1 MPIVADSLHEAL
13 HLAAERIRAHGQ
25 ATEPVCSPNSVGSR
39 FGAVSRAS
47 TELLG
52 LSLIINNP
60 LDRLIPGGCIPFH
73 LGYATANFLWSIR
86 RGARAEEILAYNSA
100 GASLLGRG
108 GEFQCAL
115 PSRLV
120 GEDGWPDGLAAA
132 IALLRADPNTRRAL
146 VPFITIGDLLDE
158 PRDFP
163 CMASFQLLIRQ
174 RKLHAITHMRSQA
187 LLTIFPYDVF
197 LFTMLAEAVARL
209 LDLPLGSYRHICNSA
224 HVYDD
229 ELGRFDL
236 LARCQASTAP
246 MPPMPDPSPL
256 ARTDLIS
263 AEAELRR
270 DDGTGPMNGDPYWGP
285 LFDSMAGALAF
296 NSERSAR

>member
-13 HLAAERIRAHGQ
+13 HLAAERVRVDGQ
-25 ATEPVCSPNSVGSR
+25 AAEAVTSHNSVGSR
-39 FGAVSRAS
+39 FGTASRAS
-47 TELLG
+47 TELLA
-52 LSLIINNP
+52 LSLTINNP
-60 LDRLIPGGCIPFH
+60 LDRLIPGGCVPFH

-86 RGARAEEILAYNSA
+86 RGAQADEILAYNSA
-100 GASLLGRG
+100 GASLLGAD

-115 PSRLV
+115 PGRLV
-120 GEDGWPDGLAAA
+120 GQDGRTDGLAAA
-132 IALLRADPNTRRAL
+132 IALLRDDPQTRRAL
-146 VPFITIGDLLDE
+146 VPFIADDDLLDD

-163 CMASFQLLIRQ
+163 CMASFHLLIRQ

-209 LDLPLGSYRHICNSA
+209 LDLDLGPYRHICNSA

-229 ELGRFDL
+229 ELTRFDA
-236 LARCQASTAP
+236 LAHCQARTAP

-256 ARTDLIS
+256 ARTDLVS

-270 DDGTGPMNGDPYWGP
+270 DPDSGVMGEDAYWGP
-285 LFDSMAGALAF
+285 LFGSMRSTLAF
-296 NSERSAR
+296 NRERSAR